1 MEDRDHHSAH
11 QHNVARIAAGSH
23 GPGAAKE
30 NMLWVNREWI
40 LAGVSLVLLLAG
52 LLMDHVLRPDWLEPP
67 VRLIWYLVA
76 YLPVGT
82 PVVAK
87 GVRLAFRG
95 EIFTEF
101 LLMGI
106 ATLGAFYI
114 GEYPEG
120 VAVMVFYA
128 IGELF
133 QGAAVTRAKRNIK
146 SLLDVRPERARVF
159 REGSFTSVDPAIV
172 DVGEVI
178 QVMAGERVPLDGT
191 MISEGSSFNTSA
203 LTGESRPASINKGE
217 RVLAG
222 MINEDRVAE
231 LQVEKKYNESSL
243 ARILT
248 LVERA
253 QGRKAK
259 TELFIRR
266 FARAYT
272 PIVVFLAIGLTFI
285 PYFFVENYEFE
296 EWLYRAL
303 IFLVIS
309 CPCALVIAIPLG
321 YFGGI
326 GAGSR
331 NGILFKG
338 SSYLDRMTRIGT
350 VVMDKTGTL
359 TKGTFVV
366 QKVIS
371 QTPINDWL
379 PLVSALEAHSS
390 HPTAKAIVQHA
401 GNRAH
406 ALPVRDVE
414 ETRGAGIRGTVNGKN
429 VIAGNLRMMERN
441 NIRINSEFSAEA
453 GTFVYVA
460 IDNLFAG
467 ALVIAD
473 EIKPDAK
480 EAVDKLRR
488 QNIRIIMLSGDRQ
501 DVVSNVARTLDIDE
515 AYGDLLP
522 EDKVAKFEAIKK
534 NKKEAVAFVG
544 DGINDA
550 PVLTLSDVG
559 IAMGGLG
566 SDAAI
571 ETADVVIQ
579 TDQPSKIVTAIQIGK
594 ATNAIVWQNITFA
607 FGVKLIVMIAGAW
620 GVASMW
626 EAVFADVGVALL
638 AILNAI
644 RIQRKKF

>member
-172 DVGEVI
+172 EVGDVI

-414 ETRGAGIRGTVNGKN
+414 ETRGAGIRGTVDGKN
-429 VIAGNLRMMERN
+429 VIAGNLRMMERH
-441 NIRINSEFSAEA
+441 NIRIDSEFSAEA
-453 GTFVYVA
+453 GTIVYVA

-467 ALVIAD
+467 ALVIGD

>member
-30 NMLWVNREWI
+30 NILWVNREWI

-172 DVGEVI
+172 EVGDVI

-231 LQVEKKYNESSL
+231 LQVEKRYNESSL

-390 HPTAKAIVQHA
+390 HPTAKAIVQHV

-406 ALPVRDVE
+406 TLPVRDVE
-414 ETRGAGIRGTVNGKN
+414 EIRGAGIRGTVDGKN

-441 NIRINSEFSAEA
+441 NIRIDPKFSAEA
-453 GTFVYVA
+453 GTIVYVA

-534 NKKEAVAFVG
+534 NKKDAVAFVG

-550 PVLTLSDVG
+550 PVLALSDVG

-571 ETADVVIQ
+571 ETADVVVQ

-620 GVASMW
+620 GVASLW

>member
-441 NIRINSEFSAEA
+441 NIRIDSEFSAEA
-453 GTFVYVA
+453 GTIVYVA

-467 ALVIAD
+467 ALVIGD

>member
-172 DVGEVI
+172 DVGDVI

-231 LQVEKKYNESSL
+231 LQVEKRYNESSL

-390 HPTAKAIVQHA
+390 HPTAKAIVQHV

-406 ALPVRDVE
+406 TLPVRDVE
-414 ETRGAGIRGTVNGKN
+414 EIRGTGIRGTVDGKN

-441 NIRINSEFSAEA
+441 NIRIDPKFSAEA
-453 GTFVYVA
+453 GTIVYVA

-550 PVLTLSDVG
+550 PVLALSDVG

-579 TDQPSKIVTAIQIGK
+579 TDQPSRIVTAIQIGK